1 MWKNRDEYIKQDING
16 RWINTEYPPDSF
28 IQYPNNSGYKNANA
42 EMLFYEF
49 AVQYYDLR
57 IKYQGSEYLAI
68 VDDDGAYIA
77 DSLYHRI
84 SDIYPTANDLIKYAT
99 MPDGK
104 HLYELVRDAKR
115 ISIDI
120 L

>member
-1 MWKNRDEYIKQDING
+1 MWKNRDEYIKQDDYG
-16 RWINTEYPPDSF
+16 RWINIEFPPDSYTQF
-28 IQYPNNSGYKNANA
+28 PNNTGYRNTNT
-42 EMLFYEF
+42 EMLFYQY

-57 IKYQGSEYLAI
+57 IEYQGVEYLAI

-77 DSLYHRI
+77 DRDYEMI
-84 SDIYPTANDLIKYAT
+84 TDVFPTANDLIKSFT
-99 MPDGK
+99 FPDGK
-104 HLYELVRDAKR
+104 RLIELVQSAKL